1 MLKFI
6 CDEGKINYMPD
17 KITQAQVA
25 ANNWIKQEHT
35 HRVVENGECTYETEI
50 YSSLGCPTQCPV
62 SDGRVCGAHGV
73 CGWDTELKVAR
84 CMCNSG
90 WGGLTGT
97 ECASTFAGPTTPY
110 VFAFCIYAQDVCV
123 ILLLPMTLCCPPYD
137 SNHSHFV
144 THTFYCSAT
153 TVLLSL

>member
-1 MLKFI
+1 MSPASGFYYKMFGGDDCGGKQRSLMLKFI

-17 KITQAQVA
+17 KITQAQGA

-110 VFAFCIYAQDVCV
+110 VFAFCIYAQDVV
-123 ILLLPMTLCCPPYD
+123 LFCC
-137 SNHSHFV
+137 
-144 THTFYCSAT
+144 C
-153 TVLLSL
+153 L